1 MKKSTYR
8 LIRFGTPILCLL
20 LLLPA
25 VFMFSACNNTT
36 IIGDEPSVPSIE
48 TSGSVETKEEREA
61 CNCEELEYQIDA
73 YDHPDLPD
81 EMDAFPP
88 FPLLRFCSFEEYFDE
103 RYFDQSSNVV
113 LATFKGIEYETNEL
127 FHVKFAVD
135 KVYAGEIVSE
145 EIEVKL
151 YRGRT
156 EIYRGEGDLLIVL
169 PSEWQD
175 FQSILCPYEE
185 NEQYLLILDR
195 DYDGIYVTTNSR
207 YTIVIPADDVKHSR
221 MFGRWLKELTDFDLE
236 NCDNVDDFAQYV
248 VDITSV
254 KAELPKK
261 S

>member
-1 MKKSTYR
+1 MKFKS
-8 LIRFGTPILCLL
+8 ILL
-20 LLLPA
+20 LIVALSLLLC
-25 VFMFSACNNTT
+25 ACNNTT

-81 EMDAFPP
+81 EMDAFPQY
-88 FPLLRFCSFEEYFDE
+88 PLLKFYSFEEFLDE
-103 RYFDQSSNVV
+103 RYFDNQPVNVV
-113 LATFKGIEYETNEL
+113 LATFKGIEYETNES
-127 FHVKFAVD
+127 FHVKFTVD

-145 EIEVKL
+145 EIEVEL
-151 YRGRT
+151 FRGRT

-195 DYDGIYVTTNSR
+195 RSDGIYVTTNSA

-248 VDITSV
+248 VDITSE
-254 KAELPKK
+254 KA
-261 S
+261 

>member
-1 MKKSTYR
+1 MKFKS
-8 LIRFGTPILCLL
+8 ILL
-20 LLLPA
+20 LIVALSLLLC
-25 VFMFSACNNTT
+25 ACNNTT

-48 TSGSVETKEEREA
+48 TSGSVETKEEKEA

-81 EMDAFPP
+81 EMDAFPQY
-88 FPLLRFCSFEEYFDE
+88 PLLKFYSFEEFLVE
-103 RYFDQSSNVV
+103 GYFDQRFNVV

-145 EIEVKL
+145 EIEVKVF
-151 YRGRT
+151 RGRT
-156 EIYRGEGDLLIVL
+156 EIPRDKGDLFHGL
-169 PSEWQD
+169 PSGWQD

-195 DYDGIYVTTNSR
+195 LLDGTYETTNGA

-248 VDITSV
+248 VDITSE
-254 KAELPKK
+254 KA
-261 S
+261 

>member
-1 MKKSTYR
+1 MKFKS
-8 LIRFGTPILCLL
+8 ILL
-20 LLLPA
+20 LIVALSLLLC
-25 VFMFSACNNTT
+25 ACNNTT

-48 TSGSVETKEEREA
+48 TSGSVETKEEKEA

-81 EMDAFPP
+81 EMDAFPQY
-88 FPLLRFCSFEEYFDE
+88 PLLKFYSFEEFLDE
-103 RYFDQSSNVV
+103 RYFDNQPVNVV
-113 LATFKGIEYETNEL
+113 LATFKGIEYETNES

-145 EIEVKL
+145 EIEVRL

-156 EIYRGEGDLLIVL
+156 EISRSEWDRLLGL
-169 PSEWQD
+169 YSEWQD

-195 DYDGIYVTTNSR
+195 LLDGTYETTNGA

-248 VDITSV
+248 VDITSE
-254 KAELPKK
+254 KA
-261 S
+261 

>member
-1 MKKSTYR
+1 MKFKS
-8 LIRFGTPILCLL
+8 ILL
-20 LLLPA
+20 LIVALSLLLC
-25 VFMFSACNNTT
+25 ACNNTT

-48 TSGSVETKEEREA
+48 TSGSVETKEEKEA

-81 EMDAFPP
+81 EMDAFPQY
-88 FPLLRFCSFEEYFDE
+88 PLLKFYSFEEFLDE
-103 RYFDQSSNVV
+103 RYFDNQPVNVV
-113 LATFKGIEYETNEL
+113 LATFKGIEYETNES

-145 EIEVKL
+145 EIEVEL
-151 YRGRT
+151 FRGRT
-156 EIYRGEGDLLIVL
+156 EIYRSEWDRLLGL
-169 PSEWQD
+169 YSEWQD

-195 DYDGIYVTTNSR
+195 QSNGIYVTTNFA

-248 VDITSV
+248 VDITSE

>member
-1 MKKSTYR
+1 MKFKS
-8 LIRFGTPILCLL
+8 ILL
-20 LLLPA
+20 LIVALSLLLC
-25 VFMFSACNNTT
+25 ACNNTT

-48 TSGSVETKEEREA
+48 TSGSVETKEEKEA

-81 EMDAFPP
+81 EMDAFPQY
-88 FPLLRFCSFEEYFDE
+88 PLLKFYSFEEFLDE
-103 RYFDQSSNVV
+103 RYFDNQPVNVV
-113 LATFKGIEYETNEL
+113 LATFKGIEYETNES

-145 EIEVKL
+145 EIEVEL
-151 YRGRT
+151 FRGRT

-195 DYDGIYVTTNSR
+195 LLDGTYETTNGA

-248 VDITSV
+248 VDITSE
-254 KAELPKK
+254 KA
-261 S
+261 

>member
-1 MKKSTYR
+1 MKFKS
-8 LIRFGTPILCLL
+8 ILL
-20 LLLPA
+20 LIVALSLLLC
-25 VFMFSACNNTT
+25 ACNNTT

-48 TSGSVETKEEREA
+48 TSGSVETKEEKEA

-81 EMDAFPP
+81 EMDAFPQY
-88 FPLLRFCSFEEYFDE
+88 PLLKFYSFEEFLDE
-103 RYFDQSSNVV
+103 RYFDNQPVNVV
-113 LATFKGIEYETNEL
+113 LATFKGIEYETNES

-145 EIEVKL
+145 EIEVRL

-156 EIYRGEGDLLIVL
+156 EISRSEWDRLLGL
-169 PSEWQD
+169 YSEWQD

-195 DYDGIYVTTNSR
+195 LLDGTYETTNGA

-248 VDITSV
+248 VDITSE

-261 S
+261 P

>member
-1 MKKSTYR
+1 MKIKNV
-8 LIRFGTPILCLL
+8 LL
-20 LLLPA
+20 LIVALSLLLC
-25 VFMFSACNNTT
+25 ACNDTT

-48 TSGSVETKEEREA
+48 TSGSVATKEEREA

-103 RYFDQSSNVV
+103 RDFIDQPVNVV

-145 EIEVKL
+145 EIEVRL

-156 EIYRGEGDLLIVL
+156 EIYRSEWDRLLGL
-169 PSEWQD
+169 NSGWQD

-195 DYDGIYVTTNSR
+195 RSDGIYVTTNSK

-248 VDITSV
+248 VDITSE

>member
-1 MKKSTYR
+1 MKFKS
-8 LIRFGTPILCLL
+8 ILL
-20 LLLPA
+20 LIVALSLLLC
-25 VFMFSACNNTT
+25 ACNNTT

-48 TSGSVETKEEREA
+48 TSGSVETKEEKEA

-81 EMDAFPP
+81 EMDAFPQY
-88 FPLLRFCSFEEYFDE
+88 PLLKFYSFEEFLDE
-103 RYFDQSSNVV
+103 RYFDNQPVNVV
-113 LATFKGIEYETNEL
+113 LATFKGIEYETNES

-145 EIEVKL
+145 EIEVRL

-156 EIYRGEGDLLIVL
+156 EISRSEWDRLLGL
-169 PSEWQD
+169 YSEWQD

-195 DYDGIYVTTNSR
+195 LLDGTYETTNGA

-248 VDITSV
+248 VDITSE

>member
-1 MKKSTYR
+1 MKKLAR
-8 LIRFGTPILCLL
+8 LIVVFVILL
-20 LLLPA
+20 
-25 VFMFSACNNTT
+25 FMFSSCNNTT

-88 FPLLRFCSFEEYFDE
+88 FPLLKFYSFEEYVGE
-103 RYFDQSSNVV
+103 RFYGNQPVNVV
-113 LATFKGIEYETNEL
+113 LATFKGIEDETNES

-145 EIEVKL
+145 EIEVRL

-156 EIYRGEGDLLIVL
+156 EIYRSEWDLLL
-169 PSEWQD
+169 GLNSEWQD

-195 DYDGIYVTTNSR
+195 DFDGIYVTTNSR

-248 VDITSV
+248 VNVTSV
-254 KAELPKK
+254 TAA
-261 S
+261 

>member
-1 MKKSTYR
+1 MKFKS
-8 LIRFGTPILCLL
+8 ILL
-20 LLLPA
+20 LIVALSLLLC
-25 VFMFSACNNTT
+25 ACNNTT

-48 TSGSVETKEEREA
+48 TSGSVETKEEKEA

-81 EMDAFPP
+81 EMDAFPQY
-88 FPLLRFCSFEEYFDE
+88 PLLKFYSFEEYFDE
-103 RYFDQSSNVV
+103 RDFIDQRVNVV
-113 LATFKGIEYETNEL
+113 LATFKGIEYETNES

-145 EIEVKL
+145 EIEVEL
-151 YRGRT
+151 FRGRT

-195 DYDGIYVTTNSR
+195 RSDGIYVTTNSA

-248 VDITSV
+248 VDITSE

>member
-1 MKKSTYR
+1 
-8 LIRFGTPILCLL
+8 
-20 LLLPA
+20 
-25 VFMFSACNNTT
+25 
-36 IIGDEPSVPSIE
+36 
-48 TSGSVETKEEREA
+48 
-61 CNCEELEYQIDA
+61 
-73 YDHPDLPD
+73 
-81 EMDAFPP
+81 MDAFPQY
-88 FPLLRFCSFEEYFDE
+88 PLLKFYSFEEFLDE
-103 RYFDQSSNVV
+103 GYHDQSFNVV

-151 YRGRT
+151 FRGRT
-156 EIYRGEGDLLIVL
+156 EISRSEWDRLLGL
-169 PSEWQD
+169 YSEWQD

-195 DYDGIYVTTNSR
+195 LLDGTYETTR
-207 YTIVIPADDVKHSR
+207 GAYTIVIPADDVKHSR

-248 VDITSV
+248 VDITSE

>member
-1 MKKSTYR
+1 MKFKS
-8 LIRFGTPILCLL
+8 ILL
-20 LLLPA
+20 LIVALSLLLC
-25 VFMFSACNNTT
+25 ACNNTT

-48 TSGSVETKEEREA
+48 TSGSVETKEEKEA

-81 EMDAFPP
+81 EMDAFPQY
-88 FPLLRFCSFEEYFDE
+88 PLLKFYSFEEYFDE
-103 RYFDQSSNVV
+103 RYFVDQPVNVV
-113 LATFKGIEYETNEL
+113 LATFKGIEYETNES

-145 EIEVKL
+145 EIEVEL
-151 YRGRT
+151 FRGRT
-156 EIYRGEGDLLIVL
+156 EIYR
-169 PSEWQD
+169 SEWDRLLGLYSERQD

-195 DYDGIYVTTNSR
+195 QSNGIYVTTNFA

-248 VDITSV
+248 VDITSE
-254 KAELPKK
+254 KA
-261 S
+261 

>member
-1 MKKSTYR
+1 MKFKS
-8 LIRFGTPILCLL
+8 ILL
-20 LLLPA
+20 LIVALSLLLC
-25 VFMFSACNNTT
+25 ACNNTT

-48 TSGSVETKEEREA
+48 TSGSVETKEEKEA

-81 EMDAFPP
+81 EMDAFPQY
-88 FPLLRFCSFEEYFDE
+88 LLLKFYSFEEFLDE
-103 RYFDQSSNVV
+103 RYFDNQPVNVV
-113 LATFKGIEYETNEL
+113 LATFKGIEYETNES

-145 EIEVKL
+145 EIEVEL
-151 YRGRT
+151 FRGRT
-156 EIYRGEGDLLIVL
+156 EISRSEWDRLLGL
-169 PSEWQD
+169 YSEWQD

-195 DYDGIYVTTNSR
+195 LLDGTYETTNGA

-248 VDITSV
+248 VDITSE

>member
-1 MKKSTYR
+1 MKFKS
-8 LIRFGTPILCLL
+8 ILL
-20 LLLPA
+20 LIVALSLLLC
-25 VFMFSACNNTT
+25 ACNNTT

-81 EMDAFPP
+81 EMDAFPQY
-88 FPLLRFCSFEEYFDE
+88 PLLKFYSFEEYFDE
-103 RYFDQSSNVV
+103 RDFIDQRVNVV
-113 LATFKGIEYETNEL
+113 LATFKGIEYETNES

-145 EIEVKL
+145 EIEVEL
-151 YRGRT
+151 FRGRT

-195 DYDGIYVTTNSR
+195 DFDGIYVTTNSR

-248 VDITSV
+248 VDITSE
-254 KAELPKK
+254 KA
-261 S
+261 

>member
-1 MKKSTYR
+1 MKKSAR
-8 LIRFGTPILCLL
+8 LIVVFVILL
-20 LLLPA
+20 
-25 VFMFSACNNTT
+25 FMYSACNNTT

-48 TSGSVETKEEREA
+48 TSGSVETKEEKEA

-81 EMDAFPP
+81 EMDAFPQY
-88 FPLLRFCSFEEYFDE
+88 PLLKFYSFEEYFDE
-103 RYFDQSSNVV
+103 RDFIDQRVNVV
-113 LATFKGIEYETNEL
+113 LATFKGIEDETNES

-145 EIEVKL
+145 EIEVRL

-156 EIYRGEGDLLIVL
+156 EISRSEWDRLLGL
-169 PSEWQD
+169 YSEWQD

-195 DYDGIYVTTNSR
+195 LLDGTYETTNGA

-248 VDITSV
+248 VDITSE

>member
-20 LLLPA
+20 LLVPA
-25 VFMFSACNNTT
+25 VFMFSACNDTT
-36 IIGDEPSVPSIE
+36 IIGDETSVPSIE

-61 CNCEELEYQIDA
+61 CYCEELEYQIDA

-81 EMDAFPP
+81 EMDAFPQY
-88 FPLLRFCSFEEYFDE
+88 PLLKFYSFEEYVGE
-103 RYFDQSSNVV
+103 RFYDNQPVNVV
-113 LATFKGIEYETNEL
+113 LATFKGIEDETNES

-156 EIYRGEGDLLIVL
+156 EISR
-169 PSEWQD
+169 SEWDRLLGLYSEWPD

-195 DYDGIYVTTNSR
+195 RSGTYETTNAM

-248 VDITSV
+248 VNVTSV
-254 KAELPKK
+254 TEA
-261 S
+261 